1 MLTARSIPRGWMYGV
16 LLFITFVM
24 VVITISLYLIRSKSV
39 IYRFAESGSPDG
51 QAAVSVFN
59 PFRDRQPE
67 KCAAAFLELMKAGEC
82 DGWIDELS
90 DDEEY
95 RQYICKQEGTMAL
108 MVWNLKRR
116 EDNPRKVKLYYLVGR
131 RHYANAEGQLWLT
144 VEEHDSQ
151 WQVTKYECWY

>member
-1 MLTARSIPRGWMYGV
+1 MYGV
-16 LLFITFVM
+16 LLFITVVV
-24 VVITISLYLIRSKSV
+24 VVIIISLYLMRSKSV
-39 IYRFAESGSPDG
+39 IYRLVESGSPG
-51 QAAVSVFN
+51 GHPAVTVFN

-67 KCAAAFLELMKAGEC
+67 KCAAAFLESIKAGRC
-82 DGWIDELS
+82 KRLMDELAV
-90 DDEEY
+90 DAEY
-95 RQYICKQEGTMAL
+95 RKYICKQEGTNAL
-108 MVWNLKRR
+108 MMWNLMGR